1 MNRLLLIA
9 LVAVATPTRTA
20 AQETVRPSAIRAAA
34 ETSPRVRASHRVDVI
49 APGERV
55 DTVIDR
61 ARGASAAAAA
71 ARTATAA
78 QTLPV
83 RPPEKRP
90 GTVAPPQDAAVRGG
104 TAATPPTGTV
114 PTWGG
119 AAPGWGGN
127 AGTWGTPPAWGNPP
141 AWGTVP
147 PGGYP
152 RGDVPP
158 PARPPQRR

>member
-9 LVAVATPTRTA
+9 LVAAAAPTRTA
-20 AQETVRPSAIRAAA
+20 AQEAVRPSAIRAAA

-55 DTVIDR
+55 DTVLDR
-61 ARGASAAAAA
+61 ARGASAAAA
-71 ARTATAA
+71 RGATAV
-78 QTLPV
+78 QTLPI

-90 GTVAPPQDAAVRGG
+90 VTAPPPQDAAVRPG
-104 TAATPPTGTV
+104 TTGTPPAGAGSV
-114 PTWGG
+114 PGWGG
-119 AAPGWGGN
+119 AAPGWAGN
-127 AGTWGTPPAWGNPP
+127 TGTWGTPPAWGNPP